1 MAKKDFLNRMKDRE
15 QAVFDIGEEMGIQR
29 VWDAIQLALRDPYVV
44 GKKKWGRKKIA
55 RLYEKTVFYK
65 NYFNEAFTMSPE
77 ADVKQEEQDKLLSEI
92 WGDELVP
99 HRKRYPHQR
108 EFDYTKSRK
117 EWR

>member
-29 VWDAIQLALRDPYVV
+29 VWDAIQLALRDPEVV
-44 GKKKWGRKKIA
+44 GNKKWGKKRIA
-55 RLYEKTVFYK
+55 KLYKKVVFYK
-65 NYFNEAFTMSPE
+65 KYFDEAFTMSPE
-77 ADVKQEEQDKLLSEI
+77 ADVKQEEQDKLLAEI

-108 EFDYTKSRK
+108 EFNYVRGHK

>member
-1 MAKKDFLNRMKDRE
+1 MAKNDF
-15 QAVFDIGEEMGIQR
+15 QARQAERDQSHFDAGNEFGTQTT
-29 VWDAIQLALRDPYVV
+29 WDAVQLALRDPYVV

-55 RLYEKTVFYK
+55 RLYEKVVFYK

-92 WGDELVP
+92 WGDDLVP
-99 HRKRYPHQR
+99 HRKRYPHQK

>member
-1 MAKKDFLNRMKDRE
+1 MAKKDFLDRMKNRE
-15 QAVFDIGEEMGIQR
+15 QAVFDVGEEMGIQR
-29 VWDAIQLALRDPYVV
+29 VWDAVQLALRDIEPKRW
-44 GKKKWGRKKIA
+44 GKKKIA
-55 RLYEKTVFYK
+55 RLYERVVFYK

-77 ADVKQEEQDKLLSEI
+77 ADVKQEEQDSLLREI

-99 HRKRYPHQR
+99 HRKRYPYQK

>member
-1 MAKKDFLNRMKDRE
+1 MAKNAYLDKIKE
-15 QAVFDIGEEMGIQR
+15 EKQACFDVGEEMGIQR
-29 VWDAIQLALRDPYVV
+29 IWDSVQLALRDPYVV

-55 RLYEKTVFYK
+55 RLYEKLVFYK

-77 ADVKQEEQDKLLSEI
+77 ADVKQEEQDSLLREI

-108 EFDYTKSRK
+108 EFNYTRGHK

>member
-1 MAKKDFLNRMKDRE
+1 MAKKDFLDRMKNRE
-15 QAVFDIGEEMGIQR
+15 QACFDVGEEMGIQR

-55 RLYEKTVFYK
+55 RLYEKVVFYK
-65 NYFNEAFTMSPE
+65 NYFNEAFTLSPE
-77 ADVKQEEQDKLLSEI
+77 ADVKQEEQDSLLREI

-99 HRKRYPHQR
+99 HRKRYPYQK
-108 EFDYTKSRK
+108 EFDYSRSRK